1 MQTEVIRIKRKSFL
15 RKYNK
20 KNGWYTNWVSLADKN
35 EIYAL
40 VVEGAVDIQGLIA
53 VARNKDMKA
62 LYISWMCASPENNKQ
77 LTDSVKYFG
86 VGGHLFAIA
95 APKSISFGYDGYMNG
110 FAADQALLKNELPIY
125 HIERVILETGELFG
139 DGSHII
145 YVNGKKQDD
154 TPLGKL
160 MQDFWRKD
168 PKNMHYPELAAEN
181 RRLKETEEGMKQME
195 SVADRIFAIGR
206 EEGRKEAYA
215 ELLEK
220 LAKTKNLPHK

>member
-1 MQTEVIRIKRKSFL
+1 M
-15 RKYNK
+15 Y
-20 KNGWYTNWVSLADKN
+20 
-35 EIYAL
+35 
-40 VVEGAVDIQGLIA
+40 
-53 VARNKDMKA
+53 
-62 LYISWMCASPENNKQ
+62 
-77 LTDSVKYFG
+77 
-86 VGGHLFAIA
+86 
-95 APKSISFGYDGYMNG
+95 G

-160 MQDFWRKD
+160 MQDFWCKD